1 MSAFRLERRAL
12 ATGAPDAGLCALR
25 HRGVRDGLWLAPVGG
40 CVALL
45 EKLLERQRV
54 ATAFSCSM
62 ATQASV
68 GVVTR
73 MRTDSVRSSI
83 PVVSRSSNPL
93 DDDDDDDEY

>member
-1 MSAFRLERRAL
+1 MSTWSASLD
-12 ATGAPDAGLCALR
+12 TGTLTMDAPTDADKAIRSESC
-25 HRGVRDGLWLAPVGG
+25 VLWP
-40 CVALL
+40 
-45 EKLLERQRV
+45 
-54 ATAFSCSM
+54 

-93 DDDDDDDEY
+93 DDDDDDEY